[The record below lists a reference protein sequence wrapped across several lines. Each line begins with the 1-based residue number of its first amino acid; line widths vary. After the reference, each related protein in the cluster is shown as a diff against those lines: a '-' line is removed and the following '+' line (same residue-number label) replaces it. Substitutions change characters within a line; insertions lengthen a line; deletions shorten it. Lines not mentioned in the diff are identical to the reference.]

1 MLVVARLDE
10 PLLHRVVAAATLKP
24 ARGTT
29 RDPSSD
35 WRVHAVASFA
45 ALPVAVAQMGPDAI
59 VVDILSRDGSVCLD
73 AVLAIRAEFPNVP
86 MLVYTALRAQLMAA
100 MVPLGRAGVVEC
112 IVRDFEDAPTV
123 LRRRIAE
130 HGASVAGREIIQ
142 GVEAALARTGAP
154 TLVVDALRALFAS
167 PTRLS
172 SARALARQARLTPQ
186 RLNRWLKRSDL
197 ASARV
202 MVDAAAAVR
211 GYQYAQNTSGTLDV
225 VARRLGYSAPRV
237 FSRQLRELTGHTL
250 SSWRHLDVA
259 GCVAILRGR
268 LAVRPSTRRPA
279 SNRPVLPARI
289 PHVVGNRIPPLQH

>member
-10 PLLHRVVAAATLKP
+10 PLLHRVIAAGAVHSGHGRAHDASP
-24 ARGTT
+24 
-29 RDPSSD
+29 D
-35 WRVHAVASFA
+35 WHVHAVSSFA
-45 ALPVAVAQMGPDAI
+45 ALPVVVAQLGPDAI
-59 VVDILSRDGSVCLD
+59 VVDILSRDGSVCLE

-112 IVRDFEDAPTV
+112 IVRDFEDAPSL

-130 HGASVAGREIIQ
+130 HGASTAGREIIQ
-142 GVEAALARTGAP
+142 IVEAALAEAGAP
-154 TLVVDALRALFAS
+154 AQVIDAMRALFAS

-172 SARALARQARLTPQ
+172 SAHALARQAHITPQ
-186 RLNRWLKRSDL
+186 RLNRWLRRSGL

-211 GYQYAQNTSGTLDV
+211 GYQYAQNMSGTLDT
-225 VARRLGYSAPRV
+225 VARRLGYPSPRV

-250 SSWRHLDVA
+250 SGWRHLDVA
-259 GCVAILRGR
+259 RCVATIRGR
-268 LAVRPSTRRPA
+268 LHAPA
-279 SNRPVLPARI
+279 SSDRRQAHANALPAGRRL
-289 PHVVGNRIPPLQH
+289 PRRRIPPLEH